1 MKKLKTAIYGVNG
14 HQIWDAL
21 KTHPRILPIAA
32 AGVPE
37 ERLRGIPAYDGG
49 EMRTYGTLE
58 ELLEKESP
66 EMICLCSPRRRDQAK
81 DAILCLEKGV
91 AVYAEKPAALS
102 EEELDGILAVS
113 ARTGVPFH
121 EIADTAFFE
130 PYYTAGKLIREG
142 KIGEVVQ
149 VYVQKSYPQYFPN
162 RPEDE
167 DVDGGLTRQG
177 GIHAMRFVE
186 HTVGLRVVEATAMET
201 QNGNR
206 GKEGLRMASSW
217 LLRLENGAVA
227 SACINYLN
235 PMSFG
240 LWGNETLRVFGTKG
254 MLEITDG
261 ARHTHLYTEEG
272 DMGEIDVSHSD
283 CVPFFDSFVDHLLTD
298 APMPMTLEEELHPL
312 RSVIRVKEAVR

>member
-1 MKKLKTAIYGVNG
+1 MKQLKTAIYGVNG

-21 KTHPRILPIAA
+21 KTHPKILPIAA

-37 ERLRGIPAYDGG
+37 ERLRGIPAYDRG
-49 EMRTYGTLE
+49 EMRTYGTLS

-91 AVYAEKPAALS
+91 AVYAEKPCALS
-102 EEELDGILAVS
+102 EEELDEILAV
-113 ARTGVPFH
+113 AKRTGVPFH
-121 EIADTAFFE
+121 EIADSAFFE

-149 VYVQKSYPQYFPN
+149 VYVQKSYPQHFPN

-167 DVDGGLTRQG
+167 DVDGGLTRQA

-186 HTVGLRVVEATAMET
+186 HTVGLRVVEASCMET

-283 CVPFFDSFVDHLLTD
+283 CVPFFDSFVAHLLTG